1 MHLIRCNEN
10 RPEGMYLK
18 ESKEAFR
25 GGLRNGKGGLR
36 RKSAKESLM
45 EHLLG
50 HSGLSVSEN
59 ILYYVFSAMWPQ
71 PHSAEALSG
80 SPLRQVPVSAFS
92 FLRGHE
98 H

>member
-1 MHLIRCNEN
+1 
-10 RPEGMYLK
+10 MYLK

-25 GGLRNGKGGLR
+25 GGLRNGKGGLQ

-71 PHSAEALSG
+71 PHSAEALGG

-98 H
+98 HCSPLLLRPL